1 MHVNHP
7 QDAGAAG
14 TGTAT
19 APSSRLLPLVI
30 TLFFAWG
37 FCTVLVDV
45 LVPKLKATFSLNYA
59 EAMLTQ
65 FCFFLAYFVVS
76 IPAGLLVSRI
86 GYLRG
91 IVLGLQPGGDPEPL
105 RPGDEIA
112 YTQPAIDLIQLVGKY
127 MFGGGAGAGAPPPPP
142 PPPQDEATPSP
153 SEAMQP

>member
-7 QDAGAAG
+7 QDAGAA
-14 TGTAT
+14 GTAT

-76 IPAGLLVSRI
+76 IPAG
-86 GYLRG
+86 
-91 IVLGLQPGGDPEPL
+91 
-105 RPGDEIA
+105 A
-112 YTQPAIDLIQLVGKY
+112 YWS
-127 MFGGGAGAGAPPPPP
+127 AGS
-142 PPPQDEATPSP
+142 ATCAASC
-153 SEAMQP
+153 SACW

>member
-7 QDAGAAG
+7 QDAGAA
-14 TGTAT
+14 GTAT

-45 LVPKLKATFSLNYA
+45 LIPKLKATFSLNYT

-76 IPAGLLVSRI
+76 IPAG
-86 GYLRG
+86 
-91 IVLGLQPGGDPEPL
+91 
-105 RPGDEIA
+105 A
-112 YTQPAIDLIQLVGKY
+112 YWS
-127 MFGGGAGAGAPPPPP
+127 AGS
-142 PPPQDEATPSP
+142 ATCAESC
-153 SEAMQP
+153 SACW